1 MDKKVVLKRLRALG
15 LLDSEKDRYISDIVI
30 REGVHVKGYKIRL
43 IDRDGGGSQKE
54 EIPVRPPKKQSEPK
68 RVEHVRVEDGIEY
81 DDDDIIF
88 DDDGEEDS
96 DRAVIRRSKGI

>member
-30 REGVHVKGYKIRL
+30 QEGVHVKGYKIRL

-54 EIPVRPPKKQSEPK
+54 EIPVHPKKQSGPK

-81 DDDDIIF
+81 DDDDDIIF

-96 DRAVIRRSKGI
+96 D